1 MNSPAETAHSGTVRP
16 LELLIVQLGTLS
28 EVLRSLMALKAVKQL
43 YPATRVRMLVR
54 SENLEPVSRV
64 EWIEETLTLPRGLSR
79 ETAIQNVATW
89 LGTVVERRFDIL
101 ANWTGK
107 GPSSKMS
114 AIATT
119 LIPAIVKLGD
129 HLREDMS
136 QGSYDA
142 WSMYRHAWSQ
152 GGVEQDI
159 HETDLVTT
167 QLLTA
172 LQIHAGEP
180 SQDAG
185 NHQVTS
191 RYFFKTVSLDTP
203 GVWTS
208 RPKGLKWIAVS
219 AASAPGRVSEWMER
233 VLRRNPDYG
242 MVVVGAGEIRDLPDS
257 PRIIRLADDSGWDA
271 LLTVFSQCSWLCAGS
286 DPMVDLA
293 SLVNLRVFFS
303 AGSESREFGLK
314 WAETG
319 PYGNGHVV
327 LVSSS
332 DWDPDAAYA
341 TWSYF
346 QSEWFHKNSLTVQ
359 GHFDHLGCNR
369 QLESVQIYKSRI
381 RPSSE
386 GGGVCYEQ
394 TAGAIQEFESW
405 IYRVRGQMARAWFCG
420 WLPALEQEAARLTLS
435 PSLIKRIR
443 SLQDSVQVISQI
455 VQGACGTARELETL
469 ASRNRSGHLMSVEDR
484 EAIEICGK
492 KLLEMEALIGRVTR
506 IEPELECLLKWYRQ
520 RVHNLSSQTLSG
532 MAKETLQALDLM
544 VEGMDL
550 LNAWTSKTLELAR
563 PRAVEI
569 AGTSG
574 RGQGLTN

>member
-1 MNSPAETAHSGTVRP
+1 MNSSAETATQAPTRP
-16 LELLIVQLGTLS
+16 LELLIVQLGTVS

-43 YPATRVRMLVR
+43 YPSTRVRMLVG
-54 SENLEPVSRV
+54 SDGVDPVSRV
-64 EWIEETLTLPRGLSR
+64 EWIEEVMTLPRGLSR
-79 ETAIQNVATW
+79 ENAMQTVASW
-89 LGTVVERRFDIL
+89 LGPVVERRVDIL
-101 ANWTGK
+101 ANWTGSGK
-107 GPSSKMS
+107 TSRMA
-114 AIATT
+114 AIATS

-129 HLREDMS
+129 HLREDAT
-136 QGSYDA
+136 QGSFDA

-180 SQDAG
+180 APDAG

-191 RYFFKTVSLDTP
+191 RYFFKTVTLVAPDS
-203 GVWTS
+203 WTQ
-208 RPKGLKWIAVS
+208 RPKGLKWIAIS
-219 AASAPGRVSEWMER
+219 ATSAPARMSEWMER

-242 MVVVGAGEIRDLPDS
+242 MVVVGPGEIRDLPDS
-257 PRIIRLADDSGWDA
+257 PRVIRLSGEAGWDTT
-271 LLTVFSQCSWLCAGS
+271 LSVFSQCSWLCAGA
-286 DPMVDLA
+286 DPLVDLA
-293 SLVNLRVFFS
+293 SLVNLRVFYS
-303 AGSESREFGLK
+303 TGTDTREFGLK

-327 LVSSS
+327 MVSSKE
-332 DWDPDAAYA
+332 WDPDAAYA
-341 TWSYF
+341 TWSYY

-369 QLESVQIYKSRI
+369 QLEAVQIYKSRI
-381 RPSSE
+381 RPSIE

-394 TAGAIQEFESW
+394 TAGVVREFEAW
-405 IYRVRGQMARAWFCG
+405 IHRVRGQMARAWFCG
-420 WLPALEQEAARLTLS
+420 WLPALDQEAAKLTLS
-435 PSLIKRIR
+435 PTLIKRIR

-455 VQGACGTARELETL
+455 VEGASVTARELETL
-469 ASRNRSGHLMSVEDR
+469 SSRNRTGHLMTVEDR
-484 EAIEICGK
+484 EAIETCGK

-506 IEPELECLLKWYRQ
+506 VEPELECLLKWYRQ
-520 RVHNLSSQTLSG
+520 RIHNLESQTLSG

-544 VEGMDL
+544 IEGMDL
-550 LNAWTSKTLELAR
+550 LTAWTTKTLEMAR
-563 PRAVEI
+563 PRAVDSSQKE
-569 AGTSG
+569 G